1 MKQQLNNIYNI
12 TEIRK
17 NLEPYFRRHFEI
29 DCAYVFGSVAKQRT
43 NSLSDIDIAVLVN
56 SGNIKE
62 HAYHYGYKAGLI
74 TDMMKLLK
82 TSRVDLV
89 ILNRAPVLL
98 QHRVVCTGRLIYSRN
113 EKERIA
119 LQTAAINKY
128 NDMKYLRLAA
138 TRTV

>member
-29 DCAYVFGSVAKQRT
+29 DCAYVFGSVAKRRT
-43 NSLSDIDIAVLVN
+43 NSLSDIDIAVLI
-56 SGNIKE
+56 SPANIKE
-62 HAYHYGYKAGLI
+62 RAYHYGYKACLV

-89 ILNRAPVLL
+89 ILNSAPVLL

-113 EKERIA
+113 EKKRIA
-119 LQTAAINKY
+119 LQTAAINKH
-128 NDMKYLRLAA
+128 NDRRYLQSAA
-138 TRTV
+138 TGVV